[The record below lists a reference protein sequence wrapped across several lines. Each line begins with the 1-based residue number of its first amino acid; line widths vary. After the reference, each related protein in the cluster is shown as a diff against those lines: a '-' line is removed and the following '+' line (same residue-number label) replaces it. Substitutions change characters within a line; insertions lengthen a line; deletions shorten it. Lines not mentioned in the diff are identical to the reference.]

1 MARLGGAVKCQR
13 HDKDI
18 IAVDIGSSSSLTVV
32 PSGMSIQI
40 WCVMPRTLTGDRD
53 IPNGFGY
60 YKDQN
65 NFSFVMPGDEETRAE
80 LHTLLQR
87 ETYEC

>member
-1 MARLGGAVKCQR
+1 MRCQR

-18 IAVDIGSSSSLTVV
+18 IAVDIGSSSGLTHV
-32 PSGMSIQI
+32 PSGMSIKV
-40 WCVMPRTLTGDRD
+40 WCVTLRAMPWDRD
-53 IPNGFGY
+53 IPNGFRY